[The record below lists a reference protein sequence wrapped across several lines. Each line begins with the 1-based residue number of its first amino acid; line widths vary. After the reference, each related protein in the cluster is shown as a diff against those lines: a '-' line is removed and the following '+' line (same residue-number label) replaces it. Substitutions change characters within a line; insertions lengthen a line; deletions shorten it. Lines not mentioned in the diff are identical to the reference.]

1 MEINKN
7 LIVGLVEGGLIVGGL
22 SATVAYYAGKKKAIK
37 NYEKDFEESKERF
50 RNSYSDWMIDLL
62 KDNVYELYDLVGK
75 QDVKINT
82 QEKQIKDLESKTKS
96 K

>member
-7 LIVGLVEGGLIVGGL
+7 LIVGLVEGGLIAGSL
-22 SATVAYYAGKKKAIK
+22 SATIAYYAGKKKAIK
-37 NYEKDFEESKERF
+37 NYEKDFEEAKERF

-82 QEKQIKDLESKTKS
+82 QEKRIKDLESKTKS

>member
-7 LIVGLVEGGLIVGGL
+7 LIVGLVEGGLIAGGL
-22 SATVAYYAGKKKAIK
+22 SATIAYYASKKKAII
-37 NYEKDFEESKERF
+37 NYDKDFEEANERF

-62 KDNVYELYDLVGK
+62 KEDVYELYDLVGK

-82 QEKQIKDLESKTKS
+82 QEKRIKDLESKTKS

>member
-1 MEINKN
+1 MEINKS
-7 LIVGLVEGGLIVGGL
+7 LIVGLVYGGLIVGSL
-22 SATVAYYAGKKKAIK
+22 STAVAYYAGKKKAIK
-37 NYEKDFEESKERF
+37 NYEKDFEEAKERF

-62 KDNVYELYDLVGK
+62 KDNVYELQDLVGK

-82 QEKQIKDLESKTKS
+82 QEKRIKDLESKTKS

>member
-7 LIVGLVEGGLIVGGL
+7 LIVGLIEGGLIAGGL
-22 SATVAYYAGKKKAIK
+22 SATIAYYASKKKETIK
-37 NYEKDFEESKERF
+37 NCEKVKERY
-50 RNSYSDWMIDLL
+50 RNSYLDCMIDLL
-62 KDNVYELYDLVGK
+62 KNDVYELYDLVGK

-82 QEKQIKDLESKTKS
+82 QEKRIKDLESKTKS

>member
-1 MEINKN
+1 MEINKS
-7 LIVGLVEGGLIVGGL
+7 LIVGLVYGGLIVGSL
-22 SATVAYYAGKKKAIK
+22 STAVAYYAGKKKAIK
-37 NYEKDFEESKERF
+37 NYEKDFEEAKERF

-62 KDNVYELYDLVGK
+62 KDNVYELQDFVGK

-82 QEKQIKDLESKTKS
+82 QEKRIKDLESKTKS